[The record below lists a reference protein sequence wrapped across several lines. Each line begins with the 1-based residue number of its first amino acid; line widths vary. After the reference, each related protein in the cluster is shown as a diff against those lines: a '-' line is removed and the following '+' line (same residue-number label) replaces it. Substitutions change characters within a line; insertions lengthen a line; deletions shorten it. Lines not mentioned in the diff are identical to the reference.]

1 MDKINIIH
9 ISDIHYEF
17 NEPENQGLII
27 DSFFKDLD
35 SQLDPENKE
44 HTYCIISGDL
54 VNKGNSEKT
63 FNDFYDNF
71 ILKLVKRIPI
81 QNIFCTPGNHD
92 LNRNEIEKNLKEH
105 DDILNNDYTETDFN
119 NFLKEEDNII
129 HEKFKYYK
137 KFYIEKLLSSNFNLN
152 GFSEVI
158 APEITLYFLNCSL
171 LSYGGFNGIDDRG
184 RLRIETSG
192 LNEWIN
198 KNQGRTKILVMHHPI
213 DYLTSYAKREL
224 NSMLKNGIDIL
235 ISGHIH
241 DQDITYSYISDN
253 GGIIK
258 LGSPQLFSNKP
269 DLNGYSVLT
278 FIDKKFESVTYREW
292 IPRQRKFMKGQNFS
306 GTEDGKWNF
315 KRNEITSDDF
325 VSMKL
330 KSNFDKAMRSY
341 SQTPNWV
348 ERYFTTNSPNN
359 LSKTDTHK
367 IDYINII
374 NNPKN
379 YHVIAAPQFGL
390 TCYAHYLALKAWEIK
405 RECWVYLDTHNWT
418 FGKYHTDLEEA
429 LSDLNIQ
436 QNSVRAILLDHWRNN
451 AKDSSK
457 IIENMRKK
465 FPLVAILIFSNYH
478 DNIILEGL
486 DSEESHEGFNQIYLC
501 ELNRKGL
508 RNIVQNFNNIHQIA
522 EENLVLQRL
531 DVDLVDLNIHR
542 TPINCIQLLIA
553 FINDFE
559 DRPINRSKVFKYVLK
574 VIFDNPG
581 SLFYGDTID
590 EENCGFVVGFYCEQ
604 LLRKNQESFT
614 ELDFLGKT
622 KTFCDQHHNTTN
634 VNDLLQILKNNQII
648 VNFNG
653 SLRFRF
659 SYWIYYFAALRMKDS
674 EDFKS
679 YMLNAK
685 HSLYYPEIIEFYTGI
700 DGRAEDILKMLIT
713 DIDALSS
720 KVYLKLNLSG
730 EINPYNDIKW
740 ALNETAKGMTQEQ
753 LEQNIKESGVPVE
766 IKDIVADKNYDSVKP
781 YTQTIYNYFEEY
793 DVKNLMDLIKSSS
806 RALRN
811 SEFVNPDIREEL
823 LKNITTAWKA
833 LMRALYLI
841 SPVLAKNGFGGVGG
855 ARFKLAEDFPK
866 EFDECLKSIII
877 AMPYNLHIWF
887 KDDLFSDK
895 LRILFR
901 DYRTK
906 EADLT
911 VKHILALMECYAR
924 PKGWKVSILNYI
936 ENIGKNSF
944 YLGNL
949 YTNLRVN
956 YSTYFLSASEL
967 KDTEY
972 LIKACWIKHK
982 EGSPRPG
989 INTVSKVPDNI
1000 LPPRDIK
1007 SIDEEKK

>member
-1 MDKINIIH
+1 M
-9 ISDIHYEF
+9 
-17 NEPENQGLII
+17 LI
-27 DSFFKDLD
+27 
-35 SQLDPENKE
+35 
-44 HTYCIISGDL
+44 
-54 VNKGNSEKT
+54 
-63 FNDFYDNF
+63 
-71 ILKLVKRIPI
+71 
-81 QNIFCTPGNHD
+81 
-92 LNRNEIEKNLKEH
+92 
-105 DDILNNDYTETDFN
+105 
-119 NFLKEEDNII
+119 
-129 HEKFKYYK
+129 
-137 KFYIEKLLSSNFNLN
+137 
-152 GFSEVI
+152 
-158 APEITLYFLNCSL
+158 
-171 LSYGGFNGIDDRG
+171 
-184 RLRIETSG
+184 
-192 LNEWIN
+192 
-198 KNQGRTKILVMHHPI
+198 
-213 DYLTSYAKREL
+213 
-224 NSMLKNGIDIL
+224 NGIDIL

-241 DQDITYSYISDN
+241 DQKIIHSYISEN

-278 FIDKKFESVTYREW
+278 FFDNKFESIAYREW

-306 GTEDGKWNF
+306 GTEDGTWSF
-315 KRNEITSDDF
+315 KRQEITSDDF
-325 VSMKL
+325 VTIKL
-330 KSNFDKAMRSY
+330 KSNFNKSMKSY
-341 SQTPNWV
+341 SHTPNWV

-359 LSKTDTHK
+359 PSKIDTKH

-379 YHVIAAPQFGL
+379 YHLIAAPQFGL
-390 TCYAHYLALKAWEIK
+390 SCFAHYLSLKAWEIK
-405 RECWVYLDTHNWT
+405 REYWLYMDTQNWT

-429 LSDLNIQ
+429 MSDLLIQ
-436 QNSVRAILLDHWRNN
+436 QNNVHAILLDHWRNN
-451 AKDSSK
+451 AKVSNK
-457 IIENMRKK
+457 IIENIRNK
-465 FPLVAILIFSNYH
+465 FPKVPILIFSNYH
-478 DNIILEGL
+478 DNIIFEGL

-590 EENCGFVVGFYCEQ
+590 EENCGFVVGYFCEQ

-614 ELDFLGKT
+614 ETDFLSKT
-622 KTFCDQHHNTTN
+622 KFFCDQHHNTTN

-653 SLRFRF
+653 SIRFRF

-679 YMLNAK
+679 YMLKTK

-700 DGRAEDILKMLIT
+700 DGRAEDIVKMLIE
-713 DIDALSS
+713 DLDELSS
-720 KVYLKLNLSG
+720 KVYSKLNLSG
-730 EINPYNDIKW
+730 EINPYKDIKW
-740 ALNETAKGMTQEQ
+740 ALNETVKGMTQEQ
-753 LEQNIKESGVPVE
+753 LEHNIKESSIPAE
-766 IKDIVADKNYDSVKP
+766 IKDIVADKNYDSIKP
-781 YTQTIYNYFEEY
+781 YTQTINNYFEEF

-811 SEFVNPDIREEL
+811 SEFVNPEKREEL
-823 LKNITTAWKA
+823 LKNITIAWKA

-877 AMPYNLHIWF
+877 VMPYNLNIWF

-901 DYRTK
+901 EYRSK
-906 EADLT
+906 ETDMT
-911 VKHILALMECYAR
+911 VKHVLALMECYTR
-924 PKGWKVSILNYI
+924 PKGWKESILNYI
-936 ENIGKNSF
+936 ESIGKNSF

-949 YTNLRVN
+949 YSNLRAN
-956 YSTYFLSASEL
+956 YSTYFLSVSEL

-989 INTVSKVPDNI
+989 IGAVSKVSDEI
-1000 LPPRDIK
+1000 LPPKNFENNSD
-1007 SIDEEKK
+1007 